1 MLVAVI
7 FACACLL
14 QEVKFV
20 RCQVIGAE
28 SCKSI
33 EANAEEDAIIKMKQL
48 YGAFDH
54 YQVHTGSELRETK
67 ARIIE
72 LETKQIQKETE
83 LQDTKL
89 RLAELETKQI
99 QKETQ
104 LQNTKNRLEE
114 LETKQKQDKSDLEE
128 MKTLLVSAVK
138 QIGSLG
144 KYMYM
149 SHFISSI
156 FIK

>member
-1 MLVAVI
+1 MLVALL
-7 FACACLL
+7 FLCACLL
-14 QEVKFV
+14 PEVKFA

-54 YQVHTGSELRETK
+54 YQVHTGSELREMK
-67 ARIIE
+67 ARIV
-72 LETKQIQKETE
+72 
-83 LQDTKL
+83 
-89 RLAELETKQI
+89 ELETKQI

-104 LQNTKNRLEE
+104 LQNTKNRLEA
-114 LETKQKQDKSDLEE
+114 LETKQKQDKSDLKE

-144 KYMYM
+144 KYMYI
-149 SHFISSI
+149 SHFIRSI